1 MREFRKLRS
10 LSLRRTRFSP
20 PSGLFKKDSGWKTVG
35 LAGMLL
41 AGVVLGSIFPY
52 MAQANRYLSYFVH
65 QYLVGNHSGGF
76 SAVAS
81 GSFFSAMMLQAV
93 VLFFSLS
100 CIGAPVLLCIPFL
113 RGIAIGCISAFLYTE
128 MGSRGLVANLIL
140 LWIPEVLQAACLL
153 FFVSAALNTSISLF
167 QSNFLSKTP
176 SPAGVNVS
184 RCLRCFVFSSIGL
197 LLAAVV
203 EGLLAAIFAPVLL
216 NLSAL

>member
-1 MREFRKLRS
+1 
-10 LSLRRTRFSP
+10 
-20 PSGLFKKDSGWKTVG
+20 
-35 LAGMLL
+35 MLL
-41 AGVVLGSIFPY
+41 AGIAFGSIFPY
-52 MAQANRYLSYFVH
+52 MAESNRYLSYFMH
-65 QYLVGNHSGGF
+65 QYLVGNHSGSF
-76 SAVAS
+76 SSVAS
-81 GSFFSAMMLQAV
+81 GSFFSAMLLQAV

-113 RGIAIGCISAFLYTE
+113 RGIAIGCISAYLYTG

-176 SPAGVNVS
+176 DPVVPKVS

-197 LLAAVV
+197 LLASMI

-216 NLSAL
+216 NFAAL